1 MTVNKQCVH
10 RLYVCGQR
18 QEGGKEEVLSRLKE
32 VVEELEE
39 DLKQQ
44 TQMNGISLNRCTK
57 KTLQSSKRKKST
69 AFKIVRCTGCCSH

>member
-1 MTVNKQCVH
+1 M
-10 RLYVCGQR
+10 CGQL

-32 VVEELEE
+32 EVKELEE

-44 TQMNGISLNRCTK
+44 TQMNGISLNGCTK

-69 AFKIVRCTGCCSH
+69 TFKIVK